1 MSASLPVGGILAG
14 AAVAGVAAAGLCT
27 YAALSAGSQLFGRTL
42 IANRNPN
49 EIALTFDDGP
59 NDPYTFQLLEIL
71 AEHQVRATFFMIG
84 RFVRQRPDIVR
95 AVQAAGHLI
104 GNHTMTH
111 PWLVLE
117 SPANVRLELADC
129 NAALE
134 DVLGERVSYFR
145 PPHGSRRPDVLRT
158 ARELGLT
165 PVMWNV
171 IGHDWEAGIRAED
184 VLGHV
189 ERGIGRNR
197 GAGWGSNIVLHDGG
211 QAGIGQDRGATVG
224 AVRPLIPMLLKL
236 HRDERNAAVDS
247 PMVDFVLPSSIDR
260 DRSVTLTG

>member
-1 MSASLPVGGILAG
+1 MSVSLPVGGILAG
-14 AAVAGVAAAGLCT
+14 ATVAGVAAVGLCT

-59 NDPYTFQLLEIL
+59 NDPYTFQLLDIL
-71 AEHQVRATFFMIG
+71 AKHEVRATFFMIG

-95 AVQAAGHLI
+95 AVQGAGHLI

-111 PWLVLE
+111 PWLALE
-117 SPANVRLELADC
+117 SSAKVRQELADC
-129 NAALE
+129 NTALE

-145 PPHGSRRPDVLRT
+145 PPHGSRRPDVLRI

-171 IGHDWEAGIRAED
+171 IGHDWEPGIRAED

-197 GAGWGSNIVLHDGG
+197 RTGWGSNIVLHDGG
-211 QAGIGQDRGATVG
+211 QAGIGQDRSATVG
-224 AVRPLIPMLLKL
+224 AVPCLLVQAEGGNTGFL
-236 HRDERNAAVDS
+236 TVDS
-247 PMVDFVLPSSIDR
+247 LILR
-260 DRSVTLTG
+260 

>member
-1 MSASLPVGGILAG
+1 MPPLFSTTEFPPTGVIASVG
-14 AAVAGVAAAGLCT
+14 VAGIAAGGLLT
-27 YAALSAGSQLFGRTL
+27 YAALSAGSQIFGRTL

-59 NDPYTFQLLEIL
+59 NDPYTERLLEIL

-95 AVQAAGHLI
+95 TVQAAGHLI
-104 GNHTMTH
+104 GNHTMSH

-117 SPANVRLELADC
+117 SPAKVRQELADC

-145 PPHGSRRPDVLRT
+145 TPHGSRRPDVLRA

-171 IGHDWEAGIRAED
+171 IGHDWEKGIRAAD
-184 VLGHV
+184 VLDYL
-189 ERGIGRNR
+189 ERGMSRNR
-197 GAGWGSNIVLHDGG
+197 RAGWGSNIVLHDGG
-211 QAGIGQDRGATVG
+211 QARIGQDRSATVE
-224 AVRPLIPMLLKL
+224 AVQHLLAKPSG
-236 HRDERNAAVDS
+236 DS
-247 PMVDFVLPSSIDR
+247 SPNFIATDQ
-260 DRSVTLTG
+260 LTPR

>member
-1 MSASLPVGGILAG
+1 MSASLPLGGILAG

-27 YAALSAGSQLFGRTL
+27 YAALSAGSQLFGQTL
-42 IANRNPN
+42 IANCNPK

-71 AEHQVRATFFMIG
+71 AEHQMRATFFMIG

-95 AVQAAGHLI
+95 AVQFAGHLI

-117 SPANVRLELADC
+117 PPAKVHRELSDC

-171 IGHDWEAGIRAED
+171 IGHDWEPGTRAEV
-184 VLGHV
+184 VLGRV
-189 ERGIGRNR
+189 EKRMRENQR
-197 GAGWGSNIVLHDGG
+197 AGYGSNIVLHDGG
-211 QAGIGQDRGATVG
+211 QAGIGLDRSATVR
-224 AVRPLIPMLLKL
+224 AVQLLLAKL
-236 HRDERNAAVDS
+236 PGGSASFITADQ
-247 PMVDFVLPSSIDR
+247 
-260 DRSVTLTG
+260 LTPR

>member
-1 MSASLPVGGILAG
+1 MPPLFPTAEFKTARVIAGVG
-14 AAVAGVAAAGLCT
+14 VAGIAAGGLLT

-42 IANRNPN
+42 IAGRNPN

-59 NDPYTFQLLEIL
+59 NDPYTFQLLDIL
-71 AEHQVRATFFMIG
+71 AKHDVRATFFMIG

-111 PWLVLE
+111 PWLVLGP
-117 SPANVRLELADC
+117 PAKVRRELADC

-158 ARELGLT
+158 ARELGLS

-171 IGHDWEAGIRAED
+171 IGHDWEPGIRAEN

-189 ERGIGRNR
+189 EKGISRNR
-197 GAGWGSNIVLHDGG
+197 RAGWGSNIVLHDGG
-211 QAGIGQDRGATVG
+211 QAAIGQDRSATVG
-224 AVRPLIPMLLKL
+224 AVRVFIPKLLKDGS
-236 HRDERNAAVDS
+236 R
-247 PMVDFVLPSSIDR
+247 FFTFPSA
-260 DRSVTLTG
+260 

>member
-1 MSASLPVGGILAG
+1 MPADPPTAGIVAG
-14 AAVAGVAAAGLCT
+14 AAVAGIAAAGACV
-27 YAALSAGSQLFGRTL
+27 YAALSAGSQIFGRTV
-42 IANRNPN
+42 IANRSPR

-71 AEHQVRATFFMIG
+71 AAHHVRATFFMIG

-111 PWLVLE
+111 PWLVLV
-117 SPANVRLELADC
+117 SPAKVRRELADC
-129 NAALE
+129 NSALE
-134 DVLGERVSYFR
+134 DVLGERVGHFR

-171 IGHDWEAGIRAED
+171 IGHDWEPGIHADD
-184 VLGHV
+184 VSVHV
-189 ERGIGRNR
+189 ERGIARNR
-197 GAGWGSNIVLHDGG
+197 RAGWGSNIVLHDGG
-211 QAGIGQDRGATVG
+211 QAGIGQDRSATVET
-224 AVRPLIPMLLKL
+224 VRRLIPKMLA
-236 HRDERNAAVDS
+236 ENAGFISADLIS
-247 PMVDFVLPSSIDR
+247 
-260 DRSVTLTG
+260 RSET

>member
-14 AAVAGVAAAGLCT
+14 AVVTGIAAAGSCA

-42 IANRNPN
+42 IANRDPN

-117 SPANVRLELADC
+117 SPAKVRRELADC

-134 DVLGERVSYFR
+134 DVLGERVNYFR

-171 IGHDWEAGIRAED
+171 IGHDWEPGIRPED

-189 ERGIGRNR
+189 ERGIRRNR
-197 GAGWGSNIVLHDGG
+197 RAGWGSNIVLHDGG
-211 QAGIGQDRGATVG
+211 QAGIGQDRRATVET
-224 AVRPLIPMLLKL
+224 VRDSLPKLLEDGS
-236 HRDERNAAVDS
+236 RFATFAS
-247 PMVDFVLPSSIDR
+247 A
-260 DRSVTLTG
+260 

>member
-1 MSASLPVGGILAG
+1 MPPLLSTAEFPTVRIIGGVG
-14 AAVAGVAAAGLCT
+14 VAGIATAGLLT

-71 AEHQVRATFFMIG
+71 AAHKVRATFFMIG

-95 AVQAAGHLI
+95 AVHAAGHLI

-117 SPANVRLELADC
+117 SSARVRQELADC

-134 DVLGERVSYFR
+134 DVLGHKIEY
-145 PPHGSRRPDVLRT
+145 
-158 ARELGLT
+158 
-165 PVMWNV
+165 
-171 IGHDWEAGIRAED
+171 
-184 VLGHV
+184 
-189 ERGIGRNR
+189 
-197 GAGWGSNIVLHDGG
+197 
-211 QAGIGQDRGATVG
+211 
-224 AVRPLIPMLLKL
+224 
-236 HRDERNAAVDS
+236 
-247 PMVDFVLPSSIDR
+247 
-260 DRSVTLTG
+260 

>member
-1 MSASLPVGGILAG
+1 MAPSPRLRGIAAG
-14 AAVAGVAAAGLCT
+14 AAVAGAGLLT
-27 YAALSAGSQLFGRTL
+27 YAALSARSQLFGRTI
-42 IANRNPN
+42 IASRDPA

-71 AEHQVRATFFMIG
+71 AKHEVRATFFMIG

-117 SPANVRLELADC
+117 SPAKVRRELADC

-134 DVLGERVSYFR
+134 DVLGERVAYFR

-158 ARELGLT
+158 ARELGLAS
-165 PVMWNV
+165 VMWNV
-171 IGHDWEAGIRAED
+171 IAHDWETGARAED
-184 VLGHV
+184 ILRHLQ
-189 ERGIGRNR
+189 RGIQQNR
-197 GAGWGSNIVLHDGG
+197 RAGWGSNLVLHDGG
-211 QAGIGQDRGATVG
+211 QAGIGQDRSATVS
-224 AVRPLIPMLLKL
+224 AV
-236 HRDERNAAVDS
+236 A
-247 PMVDFVLPSSIDR
+247 DFVPKRISEAISLVAVQKIAER
-260 DRSVTLTG
+260 AHA

>member
-1 MSASLPVGGILAG
+1 MRPSQPPRSHSGSSTTAGGTLKANVSLASSRWNFGRRGRCG
-14 AAVAGVAAAGLCT
+14 RRRAGLCT
-27 YAALSAGSQLFGRTL
+27 YAALSAGSQLFGHTL

-59 NDPYTFQLLEIL
+59 NDPYTFQLLDIL
-71 AEHQVRATFFMIG
+71 AEHRVRATFFMIG

-117 SPANVRLELADC
+117 PPAKVRRELADC

-134 DVLGERVSYFR
+134 DVLGERVGYFR

-171 IGHDWEAGIRAED
+171 IGHDWEPGIRAED
-184 VLGHV
+184 VFARV
-189 ERGIGRNR
+189 ERGISQNR
-197 GAGWGSNIVLHDGG
+197 RAGWGSTLCFMTVDRLGLGRTG
-211 QAGIGQDRGATVG
+211 QPPW
-224 AVRPLIPMLLKL
+224 RP
-236 HRDERNAAVDS
+236 HGS
-247 PMVDFVLPSSIDR
+247 
-260 DRSVTLTG
+260 

>member
-1 MSASLPVGGILAG
+1 MSASLPVGRFLAG

-27 YAALSAGSQLFGRTL
+27 YAALSAGSQLFGPTV
-42 IANRNPN
+42 ISNRNPN

-59 NDPYTFQLLEIL
+59 NDPYTFQLLDIL

-117 SPANVRLELADC
+117 SPSNVRRELADC

-145 PPHGSRRPDVLRT
+145 PPHGSRRPDVLSI

-171 IGHDWEAGIRAED
+171 IGHDWEPGIRAEG

-189 ERGIGRNR
+189 EKGISRKR
-197 GAGWGSNIVLHDGG
+197 RSGWGSNIVLHDGG
-211 QAGIGQDRGATVG
+211 QAGIGQDRSATVE
-224 AVRPLIPMLLKL
+224 AVRRLVPALIAEGS
-236 HRDERNAAVDS
+236 R
-247 PMVDFVLPSSIDR
+247 FVAGAKAS
-260 DRSVTLTG
+260 

>member
-1 MSASLPVGGILAG
+1 MPPLFSTTEFPPTGVIAGVG
-14 AAVAGVAAAGLCT
+14 VAGIAASGLLT

-59 NDPYTFQLLEIL
+59 NDPYTFQLLDIL

-95 AVQAAGHLI
+95 AVHAAGHLI

-117 SPANVRLELADC
+117 TPAKVRQELAGC

-134 DVLGERVSYFR
+134 DILGERVSYFR
-145 PPHGSRRPDVLRT
+145 PPHGSRRPDVLRM
-158 ARELGLT
+158 ARELGLA

-171 IGHDWEAGIRAED
+171 IGHDWEPGIRAED
-184 VLGHV
+184 ILGHV
-189 ERGIGRNR
+189 DRGISRNR
-197 GAGWGSNIVLHDGG
+197 S
-211 QAGIGQDRGATVG
+211 
-224 AVRPLIPMLLKL
+224 
-236 HRDERNAAVDS
+236 
-247 PMVDFVLPSSIDR
+247 
-260 DRSVTLTG
+260 

>member
-1 MSASLPVGGILAG
+1 MSVSLPWGGIWAG
-14 AAVAGVAAAGLCT
+14 AAVAGVAGAGLLT

-49 EIALTFDDGP
+49 HISLTFDDGP
-59 NDPYTFQLLEIL
+59 NDPYTFHLLDIL

-84 RFVRQRPDIVR
+84 RFVRRRPDIVR
-95 AVQAAGHLI
+95 AVKSAGHLI

-117 SPANVRLELADC
+117 SPARVRRELADC
-129 NAALE
+129 SAALE

-171 IGHDWEAGIRAED
+171 IGHDWEPGISAED
-184 VLGHV
+184 VFARLK
-189 ERGIGRNR
+189 RGISRNR
-197 GAGWGSNIVLHDGG
+197 QAGWGSNIVLHDGG
-211 QAGIGQDRGATVG
+211 QARIGQDRSATVE
-224 AVRPLIPMLLKL
+224 AVRRLLRQKESGGASFL
-236 HRDERNAAVDS
+236 AVDQL
-247 PMVDFVLPSSIDR
+247 LPR
-260 DRSVTLTG
+260 

>member
-1 MSASLPVGGILAG
+1 MPPLFPTAEFKTARVIAGVG
-14 AAVAGVAAAGLCT
+14 VAGIAAGGLLT
-27 YAALSAGSQLFGRTL
+27 YAALSAGSQIFGRTL

-59 NDPYTFQLLEIL
+59 NDPYTFQLLDIL

-117 SPANVRLELADC
+117 PPAKVRRELADC

-158 ARELGLT
+158 AHELGLT

-171 IGHDWEAGIRAED
+171 IGHDWEVGIRAKD
-184 VLGHV
+184 VLGSV
-189 ERGIGRNR
+189 EKDISRNQR
-197 GAGWGSNIVLHDGG
+197 AGWGSNIVLHDGG
-211 QAGIGQDRGATVG
+211 QAEIGQDRSATVEAVQRLLAKSPGSG
-224 AVRPLIPMLLKL
+224 ANFITA
-236 HRDERNAAVDS
+236 NQ
-247 PMVDFVLPSSIDR
+247 
-260 DRSVTLTG
+260 LT

>member
-1 MSASLPVGGILAG
+1 MSASLPVGKILAT
-14 AAVAGVAAAGLCT
+14 AAAGGIAAAGLCT

-42 IANRNPN
+42 IANRNPK

-59 NDPYTFQLLEIL
+59 NDPYTFQLLDIL
-71 AEHQVRATFFMIG
+71 AEHQVPATFFMIG
-84 RFVRQRPDIVR
+84 RFVRERPDIAR
-95 AVQAAGHLI
+95 AVQSAGHLI

-117 SPANVRLELADC
+117 SPAKVRQELADC

-145 PPHGSRRPDVLRT
+145 PPHGSRRPDILHT

-171 IGHDWEAGIRAED
+171 IGHDWEPGILAED
-184 VLGHV
+184 VLGYV
-189 ERGIGRNR
+189 ERGIGRNQR
-197 GAGWGSNIVLHDGG
+197 SALGSNIVLHDGG
-211 QAGIGQDRGATVG
+211 QAGIGQDRSATVE
-224 AVRPLIPMLLKL
+224 AVRLLLEKL
-236 HRDERNAAVDS
+236 VGGV
-247 PMVDFVLPSSIDR
+247 PDFITADQL
-260 DRSVTLTG
+260 TLR

>member
-1 MSASLPVGGILAG
+1 MSVSLPVRRIAAG
-14 AAVAGVAAAGLCT
+14 AAVAGVAGAGLLT
-27 YAALSAGSQLFGRTL
+27 YAALSAGSQLFGQTL
-42 IANRNPN
+42 IVNRRPN

-59 NDPYTFQLLEIL
+59 NDPYTFQLLDIL
-71 AEHQVRATFFMIG
+71 AKQEVRATFFMIG

-117 SPANVRLELADC
+117 SPAKVRQELADC
-129 NAALE
+129 NSVLE

-158 ARELGLT
+158 ARELGLAS
-165 PVMWNV
+165 VMWNV
-171 IGHDWEAGIRAED
+171 IGYDWRPGIRAED

-189 ERGIGRNR
+189 ERGIRQNR
-197 GAGWGSNIVLHDGG
+197 QAGWGSNIVLHDGG
-211 QAGIGQDRGATVG
+211 QAGIGQDRSATVQ
-224 AVRPLIPMLLKL
+224 AVQYVLARPSGG
-236 HRDERNAAVDS
+236 DA
-247 PMVDFVLPSSIDR
+247 DFI
-260 DRSVTLTG
+260 TANQLTPH

>member
-14 AAVAGVAAAGLCT
+14 AAVAGIAGAGLLT
-27 YAALSAGSQLFGRTL
+27 YAALSPGSQLFGRTL

-59 NDPYTFQLLEIL
+59 NDPYTFQLLDIL
-71 AEHQVRATFFMIG
+71 AQHQIRATFFMIG

-95 AVQAAGHLI
+95 AVHAAGHLI

-117 SPANVRLELADC
+117 LPSRVRQELADC

-134 DVLGERVSYFR
+134 DVLGEKIEYFR

-158 ARELGLT
+158 VRELGLT

-171 IGHDWEAGIRAED
+171 FGYDWKPGISAAAVKGHLEKGIE
-184 VLGHV
+184 
-189 ERGIGRNR
+189 RNR
-197 GAGWGSNIVLHDGG
+197 RAGRGTNIVLHDGG
-211 QAGIGQDRGATVG
+211 QAGIGEDRSATVEAIRQLVPKSIQDRVKFVTADD
-224 AVRPLIPMLLKL
+224 LNC
-236 HRDERNAAVDS
+236 RNS
-247 PMVDFVLPSSIDR
+247 
-260 DRSVTLTG
+260 

>member
-1 MSASLPVGGILAG
+1 MSASLPVAGILAG
-14 AAVAGVAAAGLCT
+14 AAAAGVAAAGLCT

-42 IANRNPN
+42 IANRNPK

-59 NDPYTFQLLEIL
+59 NDPYTFQLLDIL

-84 RFVRQRPDIVR
+84 RFVRERPDIVR
-95 AVQAAGHLI
+95 AVQVAGHLI

-117 SPANVRLELADC
+117 PPAKVRQELADC
-129 NAALE
+129 SAALE

-171 IGHDWEAGIRAED
+171 IGHDWEPGIRAED
-184 VLGHV
+184 VLARV
-189 ERGIGRNR
+189 ERGISRNR
-197 GAGWGSNIVLHDGG
+197 RTGWGSNIVLHDGG
-211 QAGIGQDRGATVG
+211 LAAIGQNRSATVG
-224 AVRPLIPMLLKL
+224 AV
-236 HRDERNAAVDS
+236 
-247 PMVDFVLPSSIDR
+247 VDFIPRRISEGFNF
-260 DRSVTLTG
+260 VTVEKNS

>member
-1 MSASLPVGGILAG
+1 MSGSLPVGKIW
-14 AAVAGVAAAGLCT
+14 AAAADASVATAGLCT
-27 YAALSAGSQLFGRTL
+27 YAALSAGSQLFGPTL

-49 EIALTFDDGP
+49 QIALTFDDGP
-59 NDPYTFQLLEIL
+59 NDPYTFQLLDIL

-84 RFVRQRPDIVR
+84 RFVRERPDIVR

-117 SPANVRLELADC
+117 SPANVRRELVDC
-129 NAALE
+129 NTALE

-171 IGHDWEAGIRAED
+171 IGHDWEPGIQAESI
-184 VLGHV
+184 LGRL
-189 ERGIGRNR
+189 EKAMRRNR
-197 GAGWGSNIVLHDGG
+197 RGGCGSNIVLHDGG
-211 QAGIGQDRGATVG
+211 QAGIGQDRSATVE
-224 AVRPLIPMLLKL
+224 AVQRLLGKPFSG
-236 HRDERNAAVDS
+236 EA
-247 PMVDFVLPSSIDR
+247 DFITADQLAR
-260 DRSVTLTG
+260 R

>member
-1 MSASLPVGGILAG
+1 VGGIWAG
-14 AAVAGVAAAGLCT
+14 AAVAGVAGAGLLT

-49 EIALTFDDGP
+49 QIALTFDDGP
-59 NDPYTFQLLEIL
+59 NDPYTFHLLDIL

-84 RFVRQRPDIVR
+84 RFVRRRPDIVR
-95 AVQAAGHLI
+95 AVKSAGHLI

-117 SPANVRLELADC
+117 SPARVRRELADC
-129 NAALE
+129 SAALE

-171 IGHDWEAGIRAED
+171 IGHDWEPGISAED
-184 VLGHV
+184 VFARLK
-189 ERGIGRNR
+189 RGISRNR
-197 GAGWGSNIVLHDGG
+197 QAGWGSNIVLHDGG
-211 QAGIGQDRGATVG
+211 QAGIGQDRSATVG
-224 AVRPLIPMLLKL
+224 AVRRLLRQKESGGASFL
-236 HRDERNAAVDS
+236 AVDQL
-247 PMVDFVLPSSIDR
+247 LPR
-260 DRSVTLTG
+260 

>member
-14 AAVAGVAAAGLCT
+14 AAVAGIAAAGLCT

-59 NDPYTFQLLEIL
+59 NDPYTFRLLEIL
-71 AEHQVRATFFMIG
+71 AAHQIRATFFMIG

-111 PWLVLE
+111 PWLVME
-117 SPANVRLELADC
+117 SPANVRRELADC

-171 IGHDWEAGIRAED
+171 IGHDWESGIRAED
-184 VLGHV
+184 VLRHV
-189 ERGIGRNR
+189 ETGIRRNR
-197 GAGWGSNIVLHDGG
+197 RAGWGSNIVLHDGG
-211 QAGIGQDRGATVG
+211 QAGIGQDRSSTVRAIQHLLPRKGAFPIDVG
-224 AVRPLIPMLLKL
+224 EIIP
-236 HRDERNAAVDS
+236 R
-247 PMVDFVLPSSIDR
+247 
-260 DRSVTLTG
+260 

>member
-14 AAVAGVAAAGLCT
+14 AVVAGIAAAGLCT

-59 NDPYTFQLLEIL
+59 NDPYTFQLLDIL
-71 AEHQVRATFFMIG
+71 AERRVRATFFMIG
-84 RFVRQRPDIVR
+84 RFVRERPDIVR

-117 SPANVRLELADC
+117 PPAKVRQELADC

-134 DVLGERVSYFR
+134 DVLGEHVSYFR

-158 ARELGLT
+158 VRELGLT

-171 IGHDWEAGIRAED
+171 IGHDWEPGIQAED
-184 VLGHV
+184 VLSRV

-197 GAGWGSNIVLHDGG
+197 RIGWGSNIVLHDGG
-211 QAGIGQDRGATVG
+211 QAAIGQNRSATV
-224 AVRPLIPMLLKL
+224 
-236 HRDERNAAVDS
+236 AAVA
-247 PMVDFVLPSSIDR
+247 DFIPRRISEGLNFITPEKNS
-260 DRSVTLTG
+260 

>member
-1 MSASLPVGGILAG
+1 MSASLPVAGILAG
-14 AAVAGVAAAGLCT
+14 ATVVGVAGLCT
-27 YAALSAGSQLFGRTL
+27 YAALSAESQLFGHTL

-59 NDPYTFQLLEIL
+59 NDPYTFQLLDLL
-71 AEHQVRATFFMIG
+71 AEHRGRATFFMIG

-117 SPANVRLELADC
+117 PPAKVRRELADC

-134 DVLGERVSYFR
+134 DVLGERVGYFR

-171 IGHDWEAGIRAED
+171 IGHDWEPGIRAED
-184 VLGHV
+184 VLARV
-189 ERGIGRNR
+189 ERGISQNR
-197 GAGWGSNIVLHDGG
+197 RAGWGSNIVLHDGG
-211 QAGIGQDRGATVG
+211 QAGIGQDRAATVE
-224 AVRPLIPMLLKL
+224 ATRKLIPTLLAKGASL
-236 HRDERNAAVDS
+236 ITPCAEV
-247 PMVDFVLPSSIDR
+247 
-260 DRSVTLTG
+260 

>member
-1 MSASLPVGGILAG
+1 MSASLPLGGILSG
-14 AAVAGVAAAGLCT
+14 SAVAGVAVAGLCT

-42 IANRNPN
+42 IANRNSN

-59 NDPYTFQLLEIL
+59 NDPYTLQLLDIL
-71 AEHQVRATFFMIG
+71 ARHEVRATFFMIG

-117 SPANVRLELADC
+117 TPAKVRRELADC

-145 PPHGSRRPDVLRT
+145 PPHGARWPHVLRT
-158 ARELGLT
+158 ARELGLA

-171 IGHDWEAGIRAED
+171 IGHDWELGIRAED

-189 ERGIGRNR
+189 ERGISRNR
-197 GAGWGSNIVLHDGG
+197 RAGWGSNIVLHDGG
-211 QAGIGQDRGATVG
+211 QAGIGQDRSATVE
-224 AVRPLIPMLLKL
+224 AVRRLPAKL
-236 HRDERNAAVDS
+236 STQAPRFMRTDEICQAVLRLHTQR
-247 PMVDFVLPSSIDR
+247 V
-260 DRSVTLTG
+260 

>member
-1 MSASLPVGGILAG
+1 MSPSLPVGRIFAG
-14 AAVAGVAAAGLCT
+14 AAVAGIAAAGLCT

-42 IANRNPN
+42 IANQNPN

-59 NDPYTFQLLEIL
+59 NDPYTGQLLEIL
-71 AEHQVRATFFMIG
+71 AENQVRATFFMIG

-95 AVQAAGHLI
+95 AVKAAGHLI

-117 SPANVRLELADC
+117 SAAKVRRELAHC

-134 DVLGERVSYFR
+134 DVLAERVSYFR
-145 PPHGSRRPDVLRT
+145 PPHGSRRPDVLRA

-171 IGHDWEAGIRAED
+171 IGHDWEHGIRAED
-184 VLGHV
+184 VAGRV
-189 ERGIGRNR
+189 EKGIRRNR
-197 GAGWGSNIVLHDGG
+197 RAGWGSNIVLHDGG
-211 QAGIGQDRGATVG
+211 QAGIGQDRSATVE
-224 AVRPLIPMLLKL
+224 AVRGLVPRLVA
-236 HRDERNAAVDS
+236 EGVG
-247 PMVDFVLPSSIDR
+247 FVTVGSKR
-260 DRSVTLTG
+260 